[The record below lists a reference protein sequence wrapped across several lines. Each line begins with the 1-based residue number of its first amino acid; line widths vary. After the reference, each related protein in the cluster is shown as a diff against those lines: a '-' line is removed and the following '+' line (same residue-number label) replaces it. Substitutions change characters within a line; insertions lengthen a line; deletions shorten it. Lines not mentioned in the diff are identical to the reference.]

1 MKPITLVAD
10 VPTIME
16 ETFGAV
22 QTSAVARPSHA
33 ATASETS
40 TSTDSII
47 DLQINDVNRIYNE
60 LRQEVA
66 AVEEREAL
74 HSAEEVSKA
83 EPMDIDNPDPFDDL
97 LEDILSDDTEG
108 GDGSPEE
115 LTPEE
120 MDHLCDLLA
129 TPQPRSPPPN
139 YNEVVN
145 QCARDVEE
153 LSLEDGEVRQSVSKT
168 ILNSTSVDAQ
178 NNAKSS
184 NPIRNVQKSLTS
196 PSRRTIYY
204 STRCQVTDQEQNPT
218 PQSSIPPFK
227 TDYGASKRP
236 APSRLT
242 SADGSPTKNPASTTI

>member
-40 TSTDSII
+40 TSLTSTDSII

-74 HSAEEVSKA
+74 HPAEEVSNA

-108 GDGSPEE
+108 GDESQ

-120 MDHLCDLLA
+120 MDHLCDMLA
-129 TPQPRSPPPN
+129 TPKPRSPPPN
-139 YNEVVN
+139 YNEAVQ
-145 QCARDVEE
+145 QCTRGVEE
-153 LSLEDGEVRQSVSKT
+153 LSLEDGEVSEISRRPSVSKT
-168 ILNSTSVDAQ
+168 IY
-178 NNAKSS
+178 KSH
-184 NPIRNVQKSLTS
+184 IFR
-196 PSRRTIYY
+196 
-204 STRCQVTDQEQNPT
+204 
-218 PQSSIPPFK
+218 
-227 TDYGASKRP
+227 
-236 APSRLT
+236 
-242 SADGSPTKNPASTTI
+242 